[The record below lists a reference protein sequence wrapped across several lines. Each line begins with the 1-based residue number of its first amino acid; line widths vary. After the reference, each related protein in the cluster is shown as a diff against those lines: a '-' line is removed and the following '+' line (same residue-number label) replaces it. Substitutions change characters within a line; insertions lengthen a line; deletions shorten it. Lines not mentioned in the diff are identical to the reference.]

1 VDSDCD
7 VLEGVLKRGTTVRG
21 RPRAGRGLRPSA
33 AALEGLLDLRQRR
46 RLERLRAQLCA
57 LPGVR
62 EALYYHS
69 TSWGW
74 AWRYRA
80 GRRTLL
86 TLHLLSG
93 NLEACVPLDHNS
105 ADALVANRHLPRAHR
120 RAIASAQECKGMRWA
135 RLPLLNAADLNVI
148 LRLIALQRSAT

>member
-1 VDSDCD
+1 M
-7 VLEGVLKRGTTVRG
+7 KRRTTVRG
-21 RPRAGRGLRPSA
+21 GALARRGLKPSA

-46 RLERLRAQLCA
+46 RLERLRARLCA
-57 LPGVR
+57 VPGVR

-80 GRRTLL
+80 GRQTLL

-93 NLEACVPLDHNS
+93 NLEAIVPLDRAA
-105 ADALVANRHLPRAHR
+105 ADALVANSHLPRAHR
-120 RAIASAQECKGMRWA
+120 RAIAAAQECKGMRWA
-135 RLPLLNAADLNVI
+135 RLPLLNTADLNVI
-148 LRLIALQRSAT
+148 LRLVGIKRGSA